1 MRSAVGTPPIA
12 GADPDSHG
20 VPPQLTDYDEACSS
34 FRWSDARRA
43 LDGLPGGGGLN
54 MAHEA
59 VDRHATGAG
68 GQRVALRSLDVAGRA
83 HDVSY
88 AELRARSARFAG
100 ALERLGV
107 GAGDRVATLLPR
119 TPALWVSALGALR
132 ARAVFAPLFAAYGPE
147 PVRARLAAG
156 GIRVLVTTAR
166 AWRAKVAP
174 LRAQLP
180 ALEHVLLVDGPSEAG
195 ARGLQELLD
204 AARDDRPI
212 PPTDPGEPALL
223 HFTSGTTGAPK
234 AALHAHEALVAQDA
248 TARLVLDL
256 RPSDTLWCTAD
267 PGWVTG
273 TVYGILAPLS
283 VGARVV
289 ADEADFDAERWL
301 AVLRDQDVS
310 VWYTAPTALR
320 LLSRLGDGRIRAAR
334 PPRLRF
340 AASVGEPLEA
350 RAVEWSRDVFG
361 IPVHDTWWQTETGA
375 IMIAN
380 FAATE
385 LRPGSMGRPVPG
397 VSAALVRR
405 RADGG
410 VDAVTEP
417 GALGEIALRAG
428 WPSMFRGYLGDEA
441 RTRACFADGWYLSGD
456 LARRDADG
464 WFWFAGRSDDVIKSA
479 GQLVGPTEVEAALL
493 DHAAVLEAGV
503 IGVPDPVAGESIV
516 AFVALRPGH
525 TPGEPLRREL
535 LAHARRRL
543 GPAIAPRAIE
553 IRPRLPKT
561 RSGKIAR
568 RLLKAREL
576 GLPEGDLSGLQD
588 VD

>member
-1 MRSAVGTPPIA
+1 MRGGVATPLVA
-12 GADPDSHG
+12 
-20 VPPQLTDYDEACSS
+20 LDYDEAYRT

-43 LDGLPGGGGLN
+43 LDGLPGGAGLN
-54 MAHEA
+54 VAHEA
-59 VDRHATGAG
+59 VDRHATGAAG
-68 GQRVALRSLDVAGRA
+68 RRVALRCLDVAGCAR
-83 HDVSY
+83 DVSY
-88 AELRARSARFAG
+88 AELRARTARFAD
-100 ALERLGV
+100 ALMRLGV
-107 GAGDRVATLLPR
+107 EAGERVATLLPR
-119 TPALWVSALGALR
+119 APALFVAALGTLR
-132 ARAVFAPLFAAYGPE
+132 ARAVFAPLFSAYGPE

-166 AWRAKVAP
+166 AWHAKVAP
-174 LRAQLP
+174 LRAALP
-180 ALEHVLLVDGPSEAG
+180 ALEHVLLIDAPSEPG
-195 ARGLQELLD
+195 TRGLEALLD

-212 PPTDPGEPALL
+212 PPTDPAEPALL
-223 HFTSGTTGAPK
+223 HFTSGTTGTPK

-256 RPSDTLWCTAD
+256 RASDTLWCTAD

-301 AVLRDQDVS
+301 ALLRDQEVS

-320 LLSRLGDGRIRAAR
+320 LLSRLGDERIRAAR
-334 PPRLRF
+334 PPRLRL

-361 IPVHDTWWQTETGA
+361 RPVRDTWWQTETGA

-380 FAATE
+380 FAGTE

-397 VSAALVRR
+397 VTAALVRR

-410 VDAVTEP
+410 VDPVSEP

-428 WPSMFRGYLGDEA
+428 WPSMFRGYLGDEP

-464 WFWFAGRSDDVIKSA
+464 WFWFVGRSDDVIKSA
-479 GQLVGPTEVEAALL
+479 GQLVGPTEVEGALL
-493 DHAAVLEAGV
+493 EHPAVLEAGV
-503 IGVPDPVAGESIV
+503 IGVPDPIAGETIK
-516 AFVALRPGH
+516 AFVTLRPGRA
-525 TPGEPLRREL
+525 PGDPLRREL

-543 GPAIAPRAIE
+543 GPAAAPKAIE
-553 IRPRLPKT
+553 IRARLPRT

-576 GLPEGDLSGLQD
+576 GLPEGDVSALQD
-588 VD
+588 VE